1 MNIRNVLIFSVD
13 CITQSELISVIVFP
27 FWKNKIKHNK
37 IIHTDFPI
45 HLLYKMVVKT
55 VLITICTKIIYTL

>member
-1 MNIRNVLIFSVD
+1 MKIRIVLIFSVD
-13 CITQSELISVIVFP
+13 CITQSELISVIGIS

-37 IIHTDFPI
+37 NIHTDFPI

-55 VLITICTKIIYTL
+55 ALITICTKILYIL